1 MQWLLGSQVRIE
13 GLDGGKESV
22 IFLVPCKR
30 SRVIPFLLTFGEAE
44 GPIEKI
50 TDVGENLA
58 RRTGGF
64 GAAVVGETGG
74 GVADSSTMIDAL
86 KPSMVFLAK
95 SLVALWPSS
104 RMTARNCV
112 AASASPILRS
122 WL

>member
-74 GVADSSTMIDAL
+74 GVADSL
-86 KPSMVFLAK
+86 
-95 SLVALWPSS
+95 
-104 RMTARNCV
+104 
-112 AASASPILRS
+112 ASAIGERS
-122 WL
+122 YGVAQQGLGVGHEESSVQCV